1 MLLELDPKGH
11 FTPIIIQEKRKD
23 NLRQQREDKA
33 PADKEGGYD
42 RRGCSRFETER
53 INRKLC
59 CEDNWES
66 ASWLPIKT
74 NLEFNVLGMQ
84 MATSGFCP
92 PVYAKNEWKVLGQA
106 GETSGRVWTPLPF
119 IAMHPSPGRG
129 QPCTPVTSLCQL
141 AAAQCT
147 PGLARVSPQ
156 PKHPQL
162 APKSL
167 ITWRESHRW
176 EGCRDRPTTNE
187 EDKQGRSQP
196 QSSRLSSGMG
206 EAPTAAP
213 ARSHPEPRPSHS
225 TPRQGLALNTSPA

>member
-119 IAMHPSPGRG
+119 IAMHPSHL
-129 QPCTPVTSLCQL
+129 PVP
-141 AAAQCT
+141 A
-147 PGLARVSPQ
+147 G
-156 PKHPQL
+156 
-162 APKSL
+162 
-167 ITWRESHRW
+167 
-176 EGCRDRPTTNE
+176 
-187 EDKQGRSQP
+187 
-196 QSSRLSSGMG
+196 SSTMYSWAGPS
-206 EAPTAAP
+206 EPTA
-213 ARSHPEPRPSHS
+213 
-225 TPRQGLALNTSPA
+225 QTSPVGTQKLDNMAGKSPVGGLQRQTYHERRG